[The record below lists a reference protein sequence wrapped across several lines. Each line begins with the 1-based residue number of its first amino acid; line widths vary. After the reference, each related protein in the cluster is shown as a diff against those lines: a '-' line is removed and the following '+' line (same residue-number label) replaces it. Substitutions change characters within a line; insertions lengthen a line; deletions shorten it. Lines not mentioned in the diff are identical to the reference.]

1 MTRTNKFS
9 RRQILVGSGSTA
21 VALSLGDLMFP
32 NGLLAA
38 TPRTGGKLVYTSNSG
53 NSKHK
58 SLKKAMHPY
67 FGLEIRTKNTYD
79 ALTWVDE
86 NLGVVPELAT
96 SWEADESQTVW
107 EVDIREGVRFHDGR
121 DLTADDVVA
130 SYMMHKDKKLGTSF
144 SKKVISGVEKIG
156 SHKVRF
162 TLKIA
167 NSEFPWLMA
176 EYRQAIMPAGPLGE
190 MGYSGIGTGPFK
202 FAKIDPGRR
211 AIYEANED
219 YWGDGP
225 YLDRLECI
233 GQKGLDPVNGYLSG
247 QFDAVLGADPGSVS
261 HLAAAPDTKIDIA
274 AAGDQILMVLPK
286 HEGSPFMDRRVREA
300 LSLALDRDAIV
311 RIVYAGKFGWVSND
325 THMANV
331 GGDFLPKDGVRD
343 VAKAKKLLAEAGYG
357 GGLTLKVMVDRQV
370 PPRIE
375 NVIAASLG
383 SIGITIEVRR
393 ATESEFLEELYLP
406 KFGAGTPP
414 SFDILLLSMPVGTIF
429 HSAMVPM
436 TLLYSRQPNESA
448 LRDPTLDRMYEAAV
462 RDPDSGPE
470 AWREIEAYV
479 HDNHLLFIG
488 YQERAVFGV
497 RKGLRFTPRT
507 LMSFWDAYYDE

>member
-1 MTRTNKFS
+1 MTPWCRLTLLA
-9 RRQILVGSGSTA
+9 LV
-21 VALSLGDLMFP
+21 
-32 NGLLAA
+32 LAA
-38 TPRTGGKLVYTSNSG
+38 T
-53 NSKHK
+53 
-58 SLKKAMHPY
+58 
-67 FGLEIRTKNTYD
+67 
-79 ALTWVDE
+79 AL
-86 NLGVVPELAT
+86 PA
-96 SWEADESQTVW
+96 AA
-107 EVDIREGVRFHDGR
+107 EGVRFSPGPDAPVAYDSTSGLYREGASFDPLYCAEEACIELLHNIFEP
-121 DLTADDVVA
+121 LVATAADQTIEAVLATAWERRGDRRW
-130 SYMMHKDKKLGTSF
+130 
-144 SKKVISGVEKIG
+144 
-156 SHKVRF
+156 RF
-162 TLKIA
+162 TLRRGVRFHNGEAFDAEAVRFSLERSSEAYGATAWFPVIERIEVLGAYLVEVVLAEPDSLFLYRLA
-167 NSEFPWLMA
+167 NIGLILPPRYFKEVGADGFGARPV
-176 EYRQAIMPAGPLGE
+176 
-190 MGYSGIGTGPFK
+190 GTGAFR
-202 FAKIDPGRR
+202 FERWDPGRR
-211 AIYEANED
+211 E
-219 YWGDGP
+219 
-225 YLDRLECI
+225 
-233 GQKGLDPVNGYLSG
+233 V
-247 QFDAVLGADPGSVS
+247 
-261 HLAAAPDTKIDIA
+261 HLAANRDYWRDGFPRLDGVVYVYAESDHALDMLIGGELDLIRRLNPRRTTQFMATGVGRVEKAWLPQLVLGPFNLLKPGTPLRDI
-274 AAGDQILMVLPK
+274 
-286 HEGSPFMDRRVREA
+286 RVRRA
-300 LSLALDRDAIV
+300 INLAVNREHLIRYGTIGNG
-311 RIVYAGKFGWVSND
+311 RLI
-325 THMANV
+325 
-331 GGDFLPKDGVRD
+331 GGYTVPEDPAHGGLAPYGFDPQAAR
-343 VAKAKKLLAEAGYG
+343 ALLAEAGYG